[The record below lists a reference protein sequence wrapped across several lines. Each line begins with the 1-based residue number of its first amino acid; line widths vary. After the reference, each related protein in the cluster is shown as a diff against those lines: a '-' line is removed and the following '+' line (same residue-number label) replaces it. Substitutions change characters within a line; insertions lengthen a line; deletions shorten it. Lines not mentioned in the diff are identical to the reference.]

1 MRFNVAQLLKEP
13 VGTVR
18 DYEVDEDI
26 TDVFTPEIVAIAPLV
41 GKAHLV
47 RTNRGIY
54 VESQL
59 KTSVRLSCSRCLEE
73 YIAPVSMSIR
83 EEYLPTIDINT
94 GLPIPPAEEGEYL
107 QIDENHIL
115 DMTDVVRQ
123 YILTSLPMQPLC
135 KIECK
140 GLCPDCGHNLNM
152 GQCECKPVAADAR
165 WNVLGELLREVEETQ
180 SEKDAQKKSE
190 QSDKTKQR
198 KPKS

>member
-26 TDVFTPEIVAIAPLV
+26 HDVFAPEIVAVAPLV
-41 GKAHLV
+41 GTAHLV

-73 YIAPVSMSIR
+73 YISPVSLSIR
-83 EEYLPTIDINT
+83 EEYLPTVDVDT
-94 GLPIPPAEEGEYL
+94 GLPIPPSEEGEYL

-123 YILTSLPMQPLC
+123 VILTTLPMQPLC

-140 GLCPDCGHNLNM
+140 GLCPECGQNLNM
-152 GQCECKPVAADAR
+152 AKCDCKPVVGDAR
-165 WNVLGELLREVEETQ
+165 WSVLGDLLREVEQTEQKKHVQSEREQ
-180 SEKDAQKKSE
+180 SEKNKRS
-190 QSDKTKQR
+190 KQ
-198 KPKS
+198 